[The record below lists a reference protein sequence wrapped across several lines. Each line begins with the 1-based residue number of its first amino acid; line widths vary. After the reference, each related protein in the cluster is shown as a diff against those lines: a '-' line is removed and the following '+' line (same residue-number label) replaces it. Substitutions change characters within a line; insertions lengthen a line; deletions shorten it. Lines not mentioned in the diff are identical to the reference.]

1 MAENK
6 KLKENKTLKNK
17 NAHDS
22 CHIIPTLYFPHKI
35 GIGQSQFSLQEK
47 VDIVDFY
54 LTHDLADADLAREI
68 LRDKYGWKNSSGK
81 LNSTVLL
88 NHMLQEAGLSNSICF
103 LRSDSI
109 DDTLVKMGF
118 VNSDTVKKAKNNVV
132 ERQNLRIC
140 IECPRGVLKWRYK
153 STITEDEELKF
164 ISSKN
169 SNSPQEEEDD
179 ETNDQHE
186 AMLSC
191 LFRHIRNS
199 FAHNNTYF
207 FENGNLLLI
216 DFDSKNK
223 VSAMLLIR
231 QQTLLD
237 WRALIIA
244 GPQETEE

>member
-6 KLKENKTLKNK
+6 SLKYKNS
-17 NAHDS
+17 HDS
-22 CHIIPTLYFPHKI
+22 CQIIPTLYYPHKI
-35 GIGQSQFSLQEK
+35 GIGQSQLTLQQK

-54 LTHDLADADLAREI
+54 LTHDLADAALAREI
-68 LRDKYGWKNSSGK
+68 LRDRYGWKNSRGN
-81 LNSTVLL
+81 LNSQALL
-88 NHMLQEAGLSNSICF
+88 KLMLQVAGLSNSLCF

-109 DDTLVKMGF
+109 DETLVKMGF
-118 VNSDTVKKAKNNVV
+118 VNSETIKKAKNNVV

-153 STITEDEELKF
+153 SIITEDEDVMF
-164 ISSKN
+164 ISSPN
-169 SNSPQEEEDD
+169 SNSSPDDD

-186 AMLSC
+186 TMLSC

-216 DFDSKNK
+216 DFDGKNK

-231 QQTLLD
+231 QQTLFD
-237 WRALIIA
+237 WMALITA

>member
-1 MAENK
+1 MA
-6 KLKENKTLKNK
+6 ENKTLKNK
-17 NAHDS
+17 SAHDT
-22 CHIIPTLYFPHKI
+22 CQNIATLFYPHKI
-35 GIGQSQFSLQEK
+35 AIGQSQFTLQQK

-54 LTHDLADADLAREI
+54 LTNDLADADLAREI
-68 LRDKYGWKNSSGK
+68 LRDRYGWQNSRGN
-81 LNSTVLL
+81 LNSNTLL
-88 NHMLQEAGLSNSICF
+88 TLMLREAGLSNSICF

-109 DDTLVKMGF
+109 DETLVKLGF
-118 VNSDTVKKAKNNVV
+118 VSSDTIKKAKRSVV
-132 ERQNLRIC
+132 EKQNLRIC

-153 STITEDEELKF
+153 STITEDEDIKF
-164 ISSKN
+164 ISSQN
-169 SNSPQEEEDD
+169 SNSPQDDD
-179 ETNDQHE
+179 ETNDSHE
-186 AMLSC
+186 TMLSC

-207 FENGNLLLI
+207 FENGKLLLM

-237 WRALIIA
+237 WMTLITS